1 MTTATVRVMMIK
13 TFYIMTATMKKV
25 TMTTTMKKVIMTM
38 KMKKVILTMKM
49 IQTMFKRMKK
59 YKTMMMTLLL

>member
-1 MTTATVRVMMIK
+1 
-13 TFYIMTATMKKV
+13 MKKV

-38 KMKKVILTMKM
+38 KMKKVIMTMKM

>member
-13 TFYIMTATMKKV
+13 TFYIMTTTMKKV
-25 TMTTTMKKVIMTM
+25 IMTTTMKKVIMTM
-38 KMKKVILTMKM
+38 KMKKVIMKM